1 MSSYKN
7 YSEKEL
13 VDRISELESEIKKL
27 KSRKKYGLVWEDKPE
42 DVVLQCEKQFPVLK
56 EIKDR
61 KIVTDNTS
69 RTNLLIEGDNYHAL
83 SVLNYTHKG
92 KIDVI
97 YIDPPYNTGNKS
109 WKYNNDYVEKDDSFK
124 HSKWISFIHKRI
136 SLAKNLLSDQGIIL
150 FAIDDYEIHTSR
162 LIFDSIFGENNR
174 LGTITVVH
182 NPGGRS
188 DDRFIAT
195 AHEYLL
201 VYANNSQS
209 AKINLLP
216 FNQEQK
222 DEFKFEDSISKFKTQ
237 SFIRTGSNSMRADR
251 PNMFFP
257 IFINEKTL
265 EISTEYKNEYREI
278 LPIDPQGNER
288 IWRWGKDT
296 VDSKK
301 ETEFIVK
308 FDIKKNKYS
317 ISCKKRL
324 LDVSNEGKKPKTF
337 WNEPKYNAS
346 SWGTILLQN
355 ILGGDKLFNYPKSLY
370 AVKDAVHISSKND
383 SIILDFFAGSGTT
396 GHAVME
402 LNKEDGGN
410 RQYILCTNNENN
422 ICEEVTYERLKRVI
436 KGYKNKKGEKVE
448 GLGGNLEYL
457 KCEYIDKTRHTDNMK
472 IRLMKACTEMLCLK
486 ENTFN
491 LEKEVKDADI
501 LMYRIYSGIKIDDTG
516 NSQKHHVGIYYD
528 LDDSYLEDMRNDLKD
543 YQDTHKTAYIF
554 SLRSVSDFIDDY
566 RKWKGINIEEVPQ
579 KILEIYESIYKRNS
593 CTK

>member
-1 MSSYKN
+1 MSSQKN
-7 YSEKEL
+7 YSEQDLL
-13 VDRISELESEIKKL
+13 VRISELETELKKIKKQ
-27 KSRKKYGLVWEDKPE
+27 KKFGLVWEDKPE

-109 WKYNNDYVEKDDSFK
+109 WRYNNDYVEKDDSYK
-124 HSKWISFIHKRI
+124 HSKWISFIEKRVR
-136 SLAKNLLSDQGIIL
+136 SSKDLLSDGGILL
-150 FAIDDYEIHTSR
+150 FTIDDYEIHTSR
-162 LIFDSIFGENNR
+162 FILDSVFGEHNR

-195 AHEYLL
+195 SHEYML
-201 VYANNSQS
+201 VYTNNSEK

-216 FNQEQK
+216 FSEEQK
-222 DEFKFEDSISKFKTQ
+222 DEFKHEDDISKYKLQ
-237 SFIRTGSNSMRADR
+237 SFIRTGSNSKRTDR
-251 PNMFFP
+251 PNLFYP
-257 IFINEKTL
+257 LFIDINTL
-265 EISTEYKNEYREI
+265 EVLTEKRDNSIEI
-278 LPIDPQGNER
+278 YPTDSSGIER
-288 IWRWGKDT
+288 VWRWGKET
-296 VDSKK
+296 VEEKRFTELSAKK
-301 ETEFIVK
+301 S
-308 FDIKKNKYS
+308 KNKY
-317 ISCKKRL
+317 IIYCKKRL
-324 LDVSNEGKKPKTF
+324 LNTFGEGKKPKTF
-337 WNEPKYNAS
+337 WDEPKYNAS

-355 ILGGDKLFNYPKSLY
+355 ILGDSGLFNYPKSLY
-370 AVKDAVHISSKND
+370 AVIDSLLISSKKN
-383 SIILDFFAGSGTT
+383 STILDFFAGSGTT

-402 LNKEDGGN
+402 LNKQDGGN

-422 ICEEVTYERLKRVI
+422 ICEEVTYERLKRVM

-457 KCEYIDKTRHTDNMK
+457 KCEYIDKTRHSDNMK
-472 IRLMKACTEMLCLK
+472 MRLMKACTEMLCLK
-486 ENTFN
+486 ENSFN
-491 LEKEVKDADI
+491 LEKEAKDGDT

-528 LDDSYLEDMRNDLKD
+528 LDDSYLEDMRNDLKG
-543 YQDTHKTAYIF
+543 YQDTYKTAYIF
-554 SLRSVSDFIDDY
+554 SLRNVSDFIDDY
-566 RKWKGINIEEVPQ
+566 RKWKGVNIEEVPQ
-579 KILEIYESIYKRNS
+579 KILEIYETIYKRNS
-593 CTK
+593 HTK